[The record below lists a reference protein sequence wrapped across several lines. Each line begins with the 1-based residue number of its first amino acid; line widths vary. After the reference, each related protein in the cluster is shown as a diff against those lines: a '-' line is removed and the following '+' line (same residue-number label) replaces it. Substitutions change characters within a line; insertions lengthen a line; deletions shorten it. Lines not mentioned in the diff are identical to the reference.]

1 MTYLVRLTPAA
12 VSEAEQL
19 YEWLLD
25 NAPERGT
32 QWYNGL
38 IDKIET
44 LARHPLRCPRA
55 HESDSLRE
63 EVRQLLYGKRPGVY
77 RILFRVTDTTVEVL
91 HIRHGA
97 RAPLAPPDDARS

>member
-1 MTYLVRLTPAA
+1 MRYLVRLTPTA

-25 NAPERGT
+25 NAPDRGP

-44 LARHPLRCPRA
+44 LARRPRRCPRA
-55 HESDSLRE
+55 PESESFQE
-63 EVRQLLYGKRPGVY
+63 EIRQLLYGKRPGVY
-77 RILFRVTDTTVEVL
+77 RILFRVTDNTVEVL

-97 RAPLAPPDDARS
+97 RAPVSPPDSAGP